1 MSLINQMLK
10 DLEERRSHQGKTQ
23 HEMLLDVQAVS
34 GPAIRGSRRTA
45 VFAGLLLIFI
55 SGIGW
60 WGYHA
65 LFSTTTISHAANPV
79 TPLTTV
85 VKPSTE
91 APVTPAVPIPIAP
104 MKSKNIVT
112 KIDKPVVTVQ
122 TTVPAV
128 VEAPPVL
135 DSLAVP
141 VPPPMLAVT
150 KTDRELSPREKA
162 EESFQRAISA
172 KKAGQGA
179 SMEKELRQALEHDS
193 SHLLARE
200 TLANFLYRAGR
211 LDEAKQVLS
220 AGLTE
225 SSKPTALRKTLARIL
240 VDQNDP
246 QKAALELVQGGKPAV
261 AQDPEFHQLLAVIY
275 QRTGQF
281 TAAAQ
286 TYRQLLEVERKN
298 GVWWLGL
305 GVALESSRLVPDAIQ
320 AYKSALEDPQLKPG
334 LVDYSRSRLASLA
347 TTGGN

>member
-10 DLEERRSHQGKTQ
+10 DLEERRSHLGKTR

-34 GPAIRGSRRTA
+34 GQTIRKSRRTLFF
-45 VFAGLLLIFI
+45 VGLLLIFI
-55 SGIGW
+55 SAIGW

-65 LFSTTTISHAANPV
+65 LFSTSTISHAANPV
-79 TPLTTV
+79 TPQRIA

-91 APVTPAVPIPIAP
+91 APVTPAVPMQISPV
-104 MKSKNIVT
+104 KSKNIVT

-122 TTVPAV
+122 TVPAV
-128 VEAPPVL
+128 VDAPPGL

-141 VPPPMLAVT
+141 VPTPVLAVT
-150 KTDRELSPREKA
+150 KVDRELSRREKA
-162 EESFQRAISA
+162 EEAFQRSVSA

-179 SMEKELRQALEHDS
+179 AMEKELRQALEHDS

-200 TLANFLYRAGR
+200 TLANFFYRSGR
-211 LDEAKQVLS
+211 LDEAKEVLS

-225 SSKPTALRKTLARIL
+225 SSKPTTLRKTLARIL
-240 VDQNDP
+240 VDQGDP

-305 GVALESSRLVPDAIQ
+305 GVALESNRLVPEAIQ

-334 LVDYSRSRLASLA
+334 LVDYSRSRLATLA